1 MFNKHFS
8 LGRAALLA
16 ALVLFLSVGFTSCQP
31 QTETKYVDK
40 IVYKYVLPLEETDPI
55 CGEWQ
60 GAFGLAFYCSPDF
73 VWATASSGKQLA
85 AEETGCVTL
94 GVMNWSTFEEEDTYY
109 AKSSTKT
116 YVVYKSDDK
125 KSGVVLFKAEE
136 SPWGTPAVGNWYGV
150 KFQIDETDSSEALI
164 EGAAGTAYNNI
175 ATLAEAVETFAFDN
189 KDCFS
194 PDYWNESGSGASKVT
209 E

>member
-16 ALVLFLSVGFTSCQP
+16 ALVLFLSVGFTSCQREAEYP
-31 QTETKYVDK
+31 GYVKVGDVK
-40 IVYKYVLPLEETDPI
+40 AYDLKADDPI

-116 YVVYKSDDK
+116 YVVYNSDDK
-125 KSGVVLFKAEE
+125 KSGVVLFKTEE